1 VALRLPGLQGLCVIV
16 ARVGVHAATRDTCLL
31 KEQGLIAQNMVVAAT
46 AGKANP
52 VEIFE
57 DLNRQLAPDVQR
69 IAEIRRAG

>member
-1 VALRLPGLQGLCVIV
+1 M
-16 ARVGVHAATRDTCLL
+16 L
-31 KEQGLIAQNMVVAAT
+31 KEQCLIAQNMVVAAT
-46 AGKANP
+46 AGKADA

>member
-1 VALRLPGLQGLCVIV
+1 MRYRSPGK
-16 ARVGVHAATRDTCLL
+16 GVHAATRDNLLIL
-31 KEQGLIAQNMVVAAT
+31 KEQGLIAQNMIVAAT
-46 AGKANP
+46 AGKTDA